1 MRWINC
7 VWKPT
12 GGDLAPARIQLDA
25 VRPFI
30 LNIATPRIAY
40 SSVQC
45 TVISVSTRTCV
56 TYECWAWHV
65 FYSCF
70 FFFLA
75 MKHSE
80 GVGVNDVP
88 LLFQVFSSWYLCVG
102 WKISASVCYI
112 SCFCCSVGKKP
123 GKAIWRRY
131 ADLMKIASENALFSF
146 RLMSWANGFQLF
158 KSKP

>member
-1 MRWINC
+1 MDKLRLEINRWWFGAC
-7 VWKPT
+7 AHSTWCS
-12 GGDLAPARIQLDA
+12 
-25 VRPFI
+25 
-30 LNIATPRIAY
+30 
-40 SSVQC
+40 SSVHSKYSNPSNC
-45 TVISVSTRTCV
+45 LLLGTVHSYIC
-56 TYECWAWHV
+56 
-65 FYSCF
+65 FYSHMCDLWVLGLACVFSYF
-70 FFFLA
+70 FFFLV